1 MSAQLGRA
9 VEEGAVVAAR
19 GTSVGGESGYFLEP
33 TLLVD
38 VTPEMTIAQD
48 EVFGPVL
55 PVLTVEDYAEAMD
68 VARSTRYGLST
79 SIYTRDLSTAIRF
92 MHETDSGVVHIN
104 KPPIGAESHLPFGG
118 LKESSLGSQGAR
130 KRGRVLHA
138 IEDGVP

>member
-1 MSAQLGRA
+1 
-9 VEEGAVVAAR
+9 
-19 GTSVGGESGYFLEP
+19 
-33 TLLVD
+33 
-38 VTPEMTIAQD
+38 MTITQD

-118 LKESSLGSQGAR
+118 LKESSLGAKELGNAAEFFTQAKTVFLDWS
-130 KRGRVLHA
+130 
-138 IEDGVP
+138 D